1 MKQKTKTALP
11 IIWTWVWVSRKT
23 FVGSEK
29 MHQLGAKVNLVICQ
43 KSKIDDWVNH
53 FVEHYELNEH
63 MMIYDCTK
71 WKKGDWE
78 SMKNDV
84 MFESDW
90 HKQSV
95 TVLVINYELAFR
107 RPELANLTDF
117 TLMLDESSLIQNEQA
132 KRTKFIMKKLQP
144 KNVILLS
151 GTPTSGKYERLWSQM
166 RLLGWEI
173 AKQTYWNHYVDY
185 HYTEVDGFPFLVING
200 YKNIERLKQK
210 MADHG
215 CVFMKTDEVFELP
228 DQIWNDI
235 EIPTIK
241 EYNKFRKSGIVAV
254 GDTELVGDCTLTK
267 MLYERMLCGSYNKD
281 KTEALRDLL
290 ESTSDRV
297 IVFYNFDAEL
307 RAIEDVCIELDKP
320 TSFVNGHERD
330 LTCYEQYNDAVIIVQ
345 YQAGA
350 MGLNLQKSNRIVYFT
365 PPLSCEFYMQ
375 SKKRIHRIGQNQTC
389 FYYRLICE
397 NSIENKIYKSLERG
411 IDYTDKLFEKEIKN
425 G

>member
-1 MKQKTKTALP
+1 M
-11 IIWTWVWVSRKT
+11 
-23 FVGSEK
+23 
-29 MHQLGAKVNLVICQ
+29 GAKVNLVICQ

-53 FVEHYELNEH
+53 FVEHYELEEH

-84 MFESDW
+84 MFERDW

-132 KRTKFIMKKLQP
+132 KRTKFIMKKLNP

-185 HYTEVDGFPFLVING
+185 HYTDVDGFPFLVING

-228 DQIWNDI
+228 EQIWNDI
-235 EIPTIK
+235 EISTIN
-241 EYNKFRKSGIVAV
+241 EYKKFRKSGIVTV
-254 GDTELVGDCTLTK
+254 GDNELVGDCTLTK
-267 MLYERMLCGSYNKD
+267 MLYERMLCGLYNKD
-281 KTEALRDLL
+281 KIEALRDLL

-320 TSFVNGHERD
+320 TSFVNGHQRD
-330 LTCYEQYNDAVIIVQ
+330 LTCYEQYNDAVIVVQ

-365 PPLSCEFYMQ
+365 PPLSCEVYMQ
-375 SKKRIHRIGQNQTC
+375 SKKRIHRIGQKSTC

-397 NSIENKIYKSLERG
+397 NSIENKIYKALERG
-411 IDYTDKLFEKEIKN
+411 IDYTDKLFEKDDKGGSNE
-425 G
+425 

>member
-53 FVEHYELNEH
+53 FVEHYELEEH

-84 MFESDW
+84 MFESDL

-132 KRTKFIMKKLQP
+132 KRTKFIMKKLNP

-166 RLLGWEI
+166 RLLGWDI

-185 HYTEVDGFPFLVING
+185 HYTDVDGFPFLVING
-200 YKNIERLKQK
+200 YKNVERLKQK

-228 DQIWNDI
+228 EQVFNDI

-241 EYNKFRKSGIVAV
+241 EYNKFRKSGIVTV
-254 GDTELVGDCTLTK
+254 GDNELVGDCTLTK
-267 MLYERMLCGSYNKD
+267 MLYERMLCGHYNQQKI
-281 KTEALRDLL
+281 EALRDML

-320 TSFVNGHERD
+320 TSFVNGHQRD

-375 SKKRIHRIGQNQTC
+375 SKKRIHRIGQKSTC
-389 FYYRLICE
+389 FYYRLIC
-397 NSIENKIYKSLERG
+397 NGSIENKIYKSLERG

-425 G
+425 E